1 MLISAL
7 IILTLLSFGTILGFF
22 ALQGRIRA
30 WRLSGMERS
39 AYARWKRMTPAQKT
53 QALKRIG
60 VFPIQRGNEP
70 DLESLDHLFD
80 GVLATARE
88 ELRVNGSFDFAA
100 LNDEL
105 AMVLE
110 LPTPRGAH
118 VAHG

>member
-7 IILTLLSFGTILGFF
+7 IILTLSSFGTIAGFF
-22 ALQGRIRA
+22 VLQGRIRA
-30 WRLSGMERS
+30 WRLAGMERT
-39 AYARWKRMTPAQKT
+39 AYARWKRMSPAQKT
-53 QALKRIG
+53 QALKKIG
-60 VFPIQRGNEP
+60 VFPMQRGESP
-70 DLESLDHLFD
+70 DREGLDRLFD

-105 AMVLE
+105 ARALE
-110 LPTPRGAH
+110 VAAPGQGR

>member
-7 IILTLLSFGTILGFF
+7 IILTLLSFGTIAGFF

-30 WRLSGMERS
+30 WRVAGMERT
-39 AYARWKRMTPAQKT
+39 AYARWKRMSPAQKT

-60 VFPIQRGNEP
+60 VFPMQRGSEP
-70 DLESLDHLFD
+70 DREGLDLLFD
-80 GVLATARE
+80 GVLATARA
-88 ELRVNGSFDFAA
+88 ELRLNGSFDFAA

-105 AMVLE
+105 ALALE
-110 LPTPRGAH
+110 VSPPGQRR